1 MKIYKN
7 INTDNKYE
15 IIFENDEK
23 EIFKIHYGG
32 ADLYWTMINYRDGN
46 KFQVAETDKMIYYQ
60 LQELFKEIENNDFPY
75 NKTLNNNCFEWLS
88 EAYGIPEEAHKL
100 LITKNEDSFII
111 EFIRNPNNFLS
122 SDFCPICFCLNGS
135 RNSSIAS
142 AFSLMFLQY
151 KSNNKIKTLNRN

>member
-7 INTDNKYE
+7 VITDDKYE
-15 IIFENDEK
+15 LIFENDEK

-46 KFQVAETDKMIYYQ
+46 RFQITEAEEIVYYQ
-60 LQELFKEIENNDFPY
+60 LQALFKEIEKSDIPY
-75 NKTLNNNCFEWLS
+75 NKALNNGCFEWLS

-100 LITKNEDSFII
+100 LITKDETSFNI
-111 EFIRNPNNFLS
+111 EFIRNPNNFIPS
-122 SDFCPICFCLNGS
+122 HICPICFCLSGS
-135 RNSSIAS
+135 RNPDIAC

-151 KSNNKIKTLNRN
+151 KNNNKVKSLNKN